1 MKRERYTLF
10 AVRNVCKDLW
20 VMPDGQYT
28 NLARLAHLRDSK
40 AAAARD
46 VDKRQS
52 DTGDLFV
59 VDRVT
64 LTVTL
69 GDKQ

>member
-1 MKRERYTLF
+1 MATERYTLF

-40 AAAARD
+40 AEAAHD
-46 VDKRQS
+46 VYKRES
-52 DTGDLFV
+52 DTGDSFV

-64 LTVTL
+64 LTVKL
-69 GDKQ
+69 GDRR